1 MTRWGYFFY
10 FMRNLNPEFLAKGIT
25 HLRIIWIILL
35 VLLVVSFAG
44 NIIAFPKSFALQ
56 KSHYY
61 VFAFRIVTLGFL
73 LIATYRKTQP
83 WWFFTIAVVSIKLF
97 SLLKFYIF
105 YPYYTYSGLYY
116 GEYVEIFFRLKLPS
130 LVLLL
135 FETNLVNG
143 AFFLSV
149 YGYCL
154 YLCEALAQVT
164 GNKPNAFRLPAPAP
178 SDSATP

>member
-1 MTRWGYFFY
+1 VGLFFY

-35 VLLVVSFAG
+35 VLLLVSFAG
-44 NIIAFPKSFALQ
+44 NVIAFPKSFALQ

-61 VFAFRIVTLGFL
+61 VFAFRIVTLGLL
-73 LIATYRKTQP
+73 LIATYRKTQR
-83 WWFFTIAVVSIKLF
+83 WWFLTIAVVSIKAF

-105 YPYYTYSGLYY
+105 YPYYVYSGLYY
-116 GEYVEIFFRLKLPS
+116 GEYVDIFFRLKFPS

-135 FETNLVNG
+135 FETNLLNG

-154 YLCEALAQVT
+154 YLGEALVQVT
-164 GNKPNAFRLPAPAP
+164 GNKPNAFRLPAPTP
-178 SDSATP
+178 SGSATP